1 MTEQDLSDIW
11 RFELRK
17 GNSSDPRD
25 GACLLDAVSYI
36 EYGELGDHPPC
47 VCPVLA
53 AFGRGVNDAMSHEGR
68 QRLKIFIP
76 RLVGT
81 VDPEAVQ
88 PRAEYLAWQAV
99 RVFAPIALDAAGL
112 TIMASELR
120 RFRGSLKEAAEAASA
135 AANAAADAN
144 AVTAALTAGT
154 AATAVKWAAAA
165 APINVA
171 WAAEHAAS
179 RIAESAPGTA
189 AIIAAMEGALA
200 IGKQAE
206 PIEPTR
212 IASAQRT
219 FAEAANL

>member
-1 MTEQDLSDIW
+1 
-11 RFELRK
+11 
-17 GNSSDPRD
+17 
-25 GACLLDAVSYI
+25 VSYI

-112 TIMASELR
+112 TSEAAKLR
-120 RFRGSLKEAAEAASA
+120 RFSGSLKKAAEVL
-135 AANAAADAN
+135 D
-144 AVTAALTAGT
+144 
-154 AATAVKWAAAA
+154 
-165 APINVA
+165 
-171 WAAEHAAS
+171 AAS
-179 RIAESAPGTA
+179 RIAADASAAAAAMCIASAASAALSAAANGPVNAAWSAENAAAKVATSAAGIA

-200 IGKQAE
+200 IGKRAE
-206 PIEPTR
+206 PIEPAR
-212 IASAQRT
+212 IANAQRT
-219 FAEAANL
+219 FAEVAGL

>member
-1 MTEQDLSDIW
+1 
-11 RFELRK
+11 
-17 GNSSDPRD
+17 
-25 GACLLDAVSYI
+25 
-36 EYGELGDHPPC
+36 
-47 VCPVLA
+47 
-53 AFGRGVNDAMSHEGR
+53 MSHEGR

-144 AVTAALTAGT
+144 AVTAALTAAAANAVTAALTAGT